1 MANDVSYVGGE
12 GKSIETPLDQL
23 VSIRNGHD
31 LLTLH
36 REQQQGGELTERMVT
51 VLGPLA
57 REGFFE
63 FRDDGL
69 RQWFLA

>member
-23 VSIRNGHD
+23 VSIRNRHD
-31 LLTLH
+31 LLALQ
-36 REQQQGGELTERMVT
+36 REQEQGCELTERMVA
-51 VLGPLA
+51 VLGPLT

-63 FRDDGL
+63 LRDDGL
-69 RQWFLA
+69 RQ

>member
-1 MANDVSYVGGE
+1 MANDVSYVMRE
-12 GKSIETPLDQL
+12 GKGLETPLDQL

-31 LLTLH
+31 LLALH
-36 REQQQGGELTERMVT
+36 REQEQGDELTERMVT

-63 FRDDGL
+63 LRDDSL
-69 RQWFLA
+69 RQ